1 VVKIDAIRRALPPS
15 ICNVLDKL
23 ENMIAML
30 KKTNLMSAFCVLFML
45 GIGISQANAALEIV
59 AKVNGKAITNYQ
71 VDQRA
76 AFLRMVTNLEDT
88 AENRAQI
95 KQDATQMLIDEI
107 LKLDAAAALDPTLA
121 QRSRETAR
129 KLVDEN
135 FAANGKTGSQSLRE
149 QGIDSNNIQQK
160 FITDIVWG
168 EVIRFKFQTK
178 FAELDTIVDKVL
190 GRIEAN
196 ARQPQV
202 KLSEIILLPE
212 PNRPLDRTLVLANEI
227 IKAVNNGA
235 NFNAIAKQYSASGTA
250 ANGGQL
256 GWVMLDQLPA
266 DIQDQVK
273 MTKVGALS
281 APLQSDG
288 LIILVRNEGRRQD
301 GVADPSQDIITLA
314 RAVYPLAK
322 DVSNADKLE
331 AAAKLERDTLSIN
344 SCDGLV
350 ALNQSYGSGI
360 QSLIKNISLGSFNR
374 PLQALVNELKAGVPS
389 KPLSFTEGISV
400 FMLCDRKSPKIT
412 LPSRD
417 EVLRVEFD
425 KIFGSLAERYLLRLR
440 RSAIIETNS

>member
-1 VVKIDAIRRALPPS
+1 
-15 ICNVLDKL
+15 
-23 ENMIAML
+23 MISMP
-30 KKTNLMSAFCVLFML
+30 KKTSLLSAFYLLFML
-45 GIGISQANAALEIV
+45 VTSMSQANASLEIV

-88 AENRAQI
+88 AENHARI

-107 LKLDAAAALDPTLA
+107 LKLDAAAALDPTIA
-121 QRSRETAR
+121 QRSREPAR

-149 QGIDSNNIQQK
+149 QGIDSSNIQEK

-190 GRIEAN
+190 SRIEAN
-196 ARQPQV
+196 ARKPQV

-212 PNRPLDRTLVLANEI
+212 PNRPLDQTLVLANEI
-227 IKAVNNGA
+227 IKAVNKGA
-235 NFNAIAKQYSASGTA
+235 NFNAIAKQYSTSGTA

-256 GWVMLDQLPA
+256 GWVMLDQLPN

-273 MTKVGALS
+273 MTKIGAVS
-281 APLQSDG
+281 APLQRDG
-288 LIILVRNEGRRQD
+288 LIILLRNEGSRQD

-314 RAVYPLAK
+314 RAVYPLSK
-322 DVSNADKLE
+322 DARNADKLE
-331 AAAKLERDTLSIN
+331 AAAKLERNTASID
-344 SCDGLV
+344 SCEGLV

-360 QSLIKNISLGSFNR
+360 QGLIKNISLSSLNR

-389 KPLSFTEGISV
+389 KPLSFKEDISV
-400 FMLCDRKSPKIT
+400 FMLCDRISPKIT

-417 EVLRVEFD
+417 ELLRVEFD

>member
-1 VVKIDAIRRALPPS
+1 
-15 ICNVLDKL
+15 
-23 ENMIAML
+23 MIAML
-30 KKTNLMSAFCVLFML
+30 KKTSLLSAFSLLFML
-45 GIGISQANAALEIV
+45 GTGLSQTNAALEIV
-59 AKVNGKAITNYQ
+59 AKVNGKAVTNYQ

-76 AFLRMVTNLEDT
+76 AFLHMVTNLEDT
-88 AENRAQI
+88 AQNRAQI

-107 LKLDAAAALDPTLA
+107 LKLDAAAALDPTLT
-121 QRSRETAR
+121 QRSRETAH

-135 FAANGKTGSQSLRE
+135 FAANGKTGSQRLRE
-149 QGIDSNNIQQK
+149 QGVDSSNIQQK

-168 EVIRFKFQTK
+168 EFIRFKFQTK

-190 GRIEAN
+190 ARIEAN

-212 PNRPLDRTLVLANEI
+212 PNRPLDRTLFLANEI

-250 ANGGQL
+250 TNGGQL
-256 GWVMLDQLPA
+256 GWVMLDQLP
-266 DIQDQVK
+266 DHIQEQVK
-273 MTKVGALS
+273 MTKIGAVS
-281 APLQSDG
+281 APLQRDG
-288 LIILVRNEGRRQD
+288 LIILIRNEGSRQD

-314 RAVYPLAK
+314 RAVYPLSK
-322 DVSNADKLE
+322 DASNADKLE
-331 AAAKLERDTLSIN
+331 AAAKLERDTASIN

-350 ALNQSYGSGI
+350 ALNQDYGSGI
-360 QSLIKNISLGSFNR
+360 QGLIKNISLGSFNR
-374 PLQALVNELKAGVPS
+374 PLQALVNELKASVPS

-400 FMLCDRKSPKIT
+400 FMLCDRISPKIT

-417 EVLRVEFD
+417 ELLRVEFD

-440 RSAIIETNS
+440 RSAIIETNL

>member
-1 VVKIDAIRRALPPS
+1 
-15 ICNVLDKL
+15 
-23 ENMIAML
+23 MIAML

-45 GIGISQANAALEIV
+45 GTGMSQANAALEIV

-149 QGIDSNNIQQK
+149 QGIDSSNIQQK

-178 FAELDTIVDKVL
+178 FAELDTIVDKAL
-190 GRIEAN
+190 SRIEAN

-256 GWVMLDQLPA
+256 GWVMLDQLPD

-273 MTKVGALS
+273 MTKIGVVS
-281 APLQSDG
+281 APLQRDG
-288 LIILVRNEGRRQD
+288 LVILIRNEGRRQY
-301 GVADPSQDIITLA
+301 GVADPSQDMITLA

-322 DVSNADKLE
+322 DASNADKLE
-331 AAAKLERDTLSIN
+331 AAAKLERDTASIN

-360 QSLIKNISLGSFNR
+360 QGLIKNINLGSFNR
-374 PLQALVNELKAGVPS
+374 PLQALVNDLKAGVPS

-400 FMLCDRKSPKIT
+400 FMLCDRISPKIT
-412 LPSRD
+412 LPPRD
-417 EVLRVEFD
+417 EVLQVEFD
-425 KIFGSLAERYLLRLR
+425 KIFASLAERYLLRLR

>member
-1 VVKIDAIRRALPPS
+1 
-15 ICNVLDKL
+15 
-23 ENMIAML
+23 
-30 KKTNLMSAFCVLFML
+30 
-45 GIGISQANAALEIV
+45 
-59 AKVNGKAITNYQ
+59 
-71 VDQRA
+71 
-76 AFLRMVTNLEDT
+76 MVTNLEDT
-88 AENRAQI
+88 PENRAQI

-107 LKLDAAAALDPTLA
+107 LKLEAAVAIDPTIA
-121 QRSRETAR
+121 QRSRNPAR

-149 QGIDSNNIQQK
+149 QGIDSSNIQQK

-190 GRIEAN
+190 RRIEAN
-196 ARQPQV
+196 AKQPQV

-256 GWVMLDQLPA
+256 GWVMLDQLPD
-266 DIQDQVK
+266 DIQAQVK
-273 MTKVGALS
+273 MTKIGAVS
-281 APLQSDG
+281 APLQRDG
-288 LIILVRNEGRRQD
+288 LVILIRNEGSRQD
-301 GVADPSQDIITLA
+301 GVADPSQDSITLA
-314 RAVYPLAK
+314 RAVYPLSK
-322 DVSNADKLE
+322 DASNADKLE
-331 AAAKLERDTLSIN
+331 AAAKLERDTESVN

-350 ALNQSYGSGI
+350 TLNQSYGSGI
-360 QSLIKNISLGSFNR
+360 QGLIKNVSLGSFNR
-374 PLQALVNELKAGVPS
+374 PLQALVNGLKAGVPS

-400 FMLCDRKSPKIT
+400 FMLCDRIPPKIT

>member
-1 VVKIDAIRRALPPS
+1 
-15 ICNVLDKL
+15 
-23 ENMIAML
+23 MIAML
-30 KKTNLMSAFCVLFML
+30 KKTNLLSAFCLLFVLGTGM
-45 GIGISQANAALEIV
+45 SQANATLEIV

-88 AENRAQI
+88 AKNRAQI

-107 LKLDAAAALDPTLA
+107 LKLDAAAALDPTIA
-121 QRSRETAR
+121 QRSREPAR

-149 QGIDSNNIQQK
+149 QGIDSSNIQQK
-160 FITDIVWG
+160 LITDIVWG

-178 FAELDTIVDKVL
+178 FAELDTIVDEVL
-190 GRIEAN
+190 SRVEAN

-227 IKAVNNGA
+227 IKAVNKGA
-235 NFNAIAKQYSASGTA
+235 NFNAIAKQYSTSGTA

-256 GWVMLDQLPA
+256 GWVMLDQLP
-266 DIQDQVK
+266 DEIQDQVK
-273 MTKVGALS
+273 KTKIGAVS
-281 APLQSDG
+281 APLQRDG
-288 LIILVRNEGRRQD
+288 LIILVRNEGSRQD

-314 RAVYPLAK
+314 RAVFPLSK

-331 AAAKLERDTLSIN
+331 AAAKLERDTASID
-344 SCDGLV
+344 SCDGIA

-360 QSLIKNISLGSFNR
+360 HGLIKNISLGSLNH

-389 KPLSFTEGISV
+389 KPFSFTEGISV
-400 FMLCDRKSPKIT
+400 FMLCDRISPKIT

>member
-1 VVKIDAIRRALPPS
+1 
-15 ICNVLDKL
+15 
-23 ENMIAML
+23 ML
-30 KKTNLMSAFCVLFML
+30 KKTSPLYAFCLLYML
-45 GIGISQANAALEIV
+45 GTSMSQANVTLEIV

-76 AFLRMVTNLEDT
+76 TFLRMVTNLEDT
-88 AENRAQI
+88 AENWAQI
-95 KQDATQMLIDEI
+95 KRDATQMLIDEI
-107 LKLDAAAALDPTLA
+107 LKLDAAAALDPTIA
-121 QRSRETAR
+121 QRSREPAR

-135 FAANGKTGSQSLRE
+135 FAANGKTGSQRLRE
-149 QGIDSNNIQQK
+149 QGIDSSNIHQK

-178 FAELDTIVDKVL
+178 FAELDTIVDKAL
-190 GRIEAN
+190 SRIEAN

-227 IKAVNNGA
+227 IKAVNKGA
-235 NFNAIAKQYSASGTA
+235 NFNAIAKQYSTSGTA

-256 GWVMLDQLPA
+256 GWVMLDQLPN

-273 MTKVGALS
+273 MTKIGAVS
-281 APLQSDG
+281 APLQRDG
-288 LIILVRNEGRRQD
+288 LIILLRNEGSRQN

-314 RAVYPLAK
+314 RAVYPLSK
-322 DVSNADKLE
+322 DASNADKLE
-331 AAAKLERDTLSIN
+331 AAAKLERNAASID
-344 SCDGLV
+344 SCEGLV
-350 ALNQSYGSGI
+350 ALNQSYGSSI
-360 QSLIKNISLGSFNR
+360 QGLIKNISLSSFNR
-374 PLQALVNELKAGVPS
+374 PLQALVNELKVGIPS

-400 FMLCDRKSPKIT
+400 FMLCNRISPKIT

>member
-1 VVKIDAIRRALPPS
+1 
-15 ICNVLDKL
+15 
-23 ENMIAML
+23 MIAML
-30 KKTNLMSAFCVLFML
+30 KKTSLLSAFSLLFML
-45 GIGISQANAALEIV
+45 GTGLSQTNAALEIV
-59 AKVNGKAITNYQ
+59 AKVNGKAVTNYQ

-76 AFLRMVTNLEDT
+76 AFLHMVTNLEDT
-88 AENRAQI
+88 AQNRAQI

-107 LKLDAAAALDPTLA
+107 LKLDAAAALDPTLT
-121 QRSRETAR
+121 QRSRETAH

-135 FAANGKTGSQSLRE
+135 FAANGKTGSQRLRE
-149 QGIDSNNIQQK
+149 QGVDSSNIQQK

-168 EVIRFKFQTK
+168 EFIRFKFQTK

-190 GRIEAN
+190 ARIEAN

-212 PNRPLDRTLVLANEI
+212 PNRPLDRTLFLANEI

-256 GWVMLDQLPA
+256 GWVMLDQLPD
-266 DIQDQVK
+266 DIQEQVK
-273 MTKVGALS
+273 MTKIGAVS
-281 APLQSDG
+281 APLQRDG
-288 LIILVRNEGRRQD
+288 LIVLIRNEGSRQD

-314 RAVYPLAK
+314 RAVYPLSK
-322 DVSNADKLE
+322 DASNADKLE
-331 AAAKLERDTLSIN
+331 AAAKLERDTASIN

-350 ALNQSYGSGI
+350 ALNQDYGSGI
-360 QSLIKNISLGSFNR
+360 QGLIKNISLGSFNR
-374 PLQALVNELKAGVPS
+374 PLQALVNELKASVPS

-400 FMLCDRKSPKIT
+400 FMLCDRISPKIT

-417 EVLRVEFD
+417 ELLRVEFD

-440 RSAIIETNS
+440 RSAIIETNL

>member
-1 VVKIDAIRRALPPS
+1 
-15 ICNVLDKL
+15 
-23 ENMIAML
+23 ML
-30 KKTNLMSAFCVLFML
+30 KKTSLMSVFCLLFML
-45 GIGISQANAALEIV
+45 GTGMSQANAALEIV
-59 AKVNGKAITNYQ
+59 AKVNDKVVTNYQ

-88 AENRAQI
+88 PENRAQI

-135 FAANGKTGSQSLRE
+135 FEANGKTGSQSLRE
-149 QGIDSNNIQQK
+149 KGIDSSNIQQK

-168 EVIRFKFQTK
+168 EFIRLKFQSK
-178 FAELDTIVDKVL
+178 FAELDIIVDKVL
-190 GRIEAN
+190 SRIEAN
-196 ARQPQV
+196 AKQPQV

-250 ANGGQL
+250 ANGGQV
-256 GWVMLDQLPA
+256 GWVMLDQLPG

-273 MTKVGALS
+273 MTKIGAIS
-281 APLQSDG
+281 APLQRDG

-314 RAVYPLAK
+314 RVVYPLAK
-322 DVSNADKLE
+322 DASNADKLE
-331 AAAKLERDTLSIN
+331 AAAKLERDTASIN

-360 QSLIKNISLGSFNR
+360 QGLIKGVNLGSFNR
-374 PLQALVNELKAGVPS
+374 PLQALVNDLKAGVPS
-389 KPLSFTEGISV
+389 KPVSFTEGISV
-400 FMLCDRKSPKIT
+400 FMLCDLISPKII

-417 EVLRVEFD
+417 EVLRIEFD

>member
-1 VVKIDAIRRALPPS
+1 
-15 ICNVLDKL
+15 
-23 ENMIAML
+23 MIVML
-30 KKTNLMSAFCVLFML
+30 KKTNLLSAFYLLFLLSAGM
-45 GIGISQANAALEIV
+45 SQANAAIEIV

-76 AFLRMVTNLEDT
+76 AFLRIVTNLEDT
-88 AENRAQI
+88 EENRAQI
-95 KQDATQMLIDEI
+95 KKDATQMLIDEI

-149 QGIDSNNIQQK
+149 QGIDSSNIQEK
-160 FITDIVWG
+160 FITDILWG

-178 FAELDTIVDKVL
+178 FAEIDTIVDKAL

-196 ARQPQV
+196 AMQPQV

-256 GWVMLDQLPA
+256 GWVMLDQLPD
-266 DIQDQVK
+266 DIQDQVNL
-273 MTKVGALS
+273 TKIGAVS
-281 APLQSDG
+281 TPLQRDG
-288 LIILVRNEGRRQD
+288 LIILVRNEGRRQN
-301 GVADPSQDIITLA
+301 GVADPSQDVVTLA
-314 RAVYPLAK
+314 RAVYPLSK
-322 DVSNADKLE
+322 DASNADKLE
-331 AAAKLERDTLSIN
+331 AAAKLERDTASID
-344 SCDGLV
+344 SCNGLV
-350 ALNQSYGSGI
+350 GLNQSYNSGI
-360 QSLIKNISLGSFNR
+360 QGLIKNINLGSLNR
-374 PLQALVNELKAGVPS
+374 SLQALVNDLKAGVPS
-389 KPLSFTEGISV
+389 KPFSFTEGISV
-400 FMLCDRKSPKIT
+400 FMLCNRISPKIT

-440 RSAIIETNS
+440 RSAVIETDS

>member
-1 VVKIDAIRRALPPS
+1 
-15 ICNVLDKL
+15 
-23 ENMIAML
+23 MIAML
-30 KKTNLMSAFCVLFML
+30 KKTNLLSAFCLLFML
-45 GIGISQANAALEIV
+45 GTGMSQANATLEIV

-135 FAANGKTGSQSLRE
+135 FAANGKIGSQSLRE
-149 QGIDSNNIQQK
+149 QGIDSSNIQQK

-178 FAELDTIVDKVL
+178 FAEMDTIVDKVL
-190 GRIEAN
+190 NRNEAN

-235 NFNAIAKQYSASGTA
+235 NFNSIAKQYSASGTA
-250 ANGGQL
+250 TNGGQL
-256 GWVMLDQLPA
+256 GWVMLDQLPD

-273 MTKVGALS
+273 MTKIGAVS
-281 APLQSDG
+281 APLQRDG
-288 LIILVRNEGRRQD
+288 LIILVRNEGSRQD

-314 RAVYPLAK
+314 RAVFPLSK
-322 DVSNADKLE
+322 DASNADKLE
-331 AAAKLERDTLSIN
+331 AAAKLERDTASIN

-350 ALNQSYGSGI
+350 ALNQSYNSGI
-360 QSLIKNISLGSFNR
+360 QGLIKNISLGSLNH

-400 FMLCDRKSPKIT
+400 FMLCDRISPNIT

-440 RSAIIETNS
+440 RSAVIETES

>member
-1 VVKIDAIRRALPPS
+1 
-15 ICNVLDKL
+15 
-23 ENMIAML
+23 MIAML
-30 KKTNLMSAFCVLFML
+30 KKTNLMSVFCLLFML
-45 GIGISQANAALEIV
+45 GTGMSQANAALEIV
-59 AKVNGKAITNYQ
+59 AKVNDKVVTNYQ

-88 AENRAQI
+88 PENRAQI

-135 FAANGKTGSQSLRE
+135 FEANGKTGSQSLRE
-149 QGIDSNNIQQK
+149 KGIDSSNIQQK

-168 EVIRFKFQTK
+168 EFIRLKFQSK
-178 FAELDTIVDKVL
+178 FAELDIIVDKVL
-190 GRIEAN
+190 SRIEAN
-196 ARQPQV
+196 AKQPQV

-250 ANGGQL
+250 ANGGQV
-256 GWVMLDQLPA
+256 GWVMLDQLPG

-273 MTKVGALS
+273 MTKIGAIS
-281 APLQSDG
+281 APLQRDG

-314 RAVYPLAK
+314 RVVYPLAK
-322 DVSNADKLE
+322 DASNADKLE
-331 AAAKLERDTLSIN
+331 AAAKLERDTASIN

-360 QSLIKNISLGSFNR
+360 QGLIKGINLGSFNR
-374 PLQALVNELKAGVPS
+374 PLQALVNDLKAGVPS
-389 KPLSFTEGISV
+389 KPVSFTEGISV
-400 FMLCDRKSPKIT
+400 FMLCDRISPKII

-417 EVLRVEFD
+417 EVLRIEFD

>member
-1 VVKIDAIRRALPPS
+1 
-15 ICNVLDKL
+15 LDKF
-23 ENMIAML
+23 ETVIAML
-30 KKTNLMSAFCVLFML
+30 KKTSLLSTFCLLFML
-45 GIGISQANAALEIV
+45 GIGLSQANAALEIV

-88 AENRAQI
+88 PENRVQI

-107 LKLDAAAALDPTLA
+107 LKQDAAAALDPTLA
-121 QRSRETAR
+121 QRSRETAS

-149 QGIDSNNIQQK
+149 QGIDSSNIQQK

-168 EVIRFKFQTK
+168 EFIRFKFQTK
-178 FAELDTIVDKVL
+178 FAEMDTVVDKVL
-190 GRIEAN
+190 SRIEAN

-212 PNRPLDRTLVLANEI
+212 PNRPLDRTLALANEI

-250 ANGGQL
+250 TNGGQL
-256 GWVMLDQLPA
+256 GWVMLDQLPD
-266 DIQDQVK
+266 DIQGQIK
-273 MTKVGALS
+273 MTKIGAVS
-281 APLQSDG
+281 APLQRDG
-288 LIILVRNEGRRQD
+288 LIVLIRNEGRRQD

-314 RAVYPLAK
+314 RAVYPLTK
-322 DVSNADKLE
+322 DASNADKLE
-331 AAAKLERDTLSIN
+331 AAAKLERDTASIN

-350 ALNQSYGSGI
+350 ALNQSYNSGI
-360 QSLIKNISLGSFNR
+360 QGLIKNINLGSITR
-374 PLQALVNELKAGVPS
+374 PLQALVNDLKARVPS

-400 FMLCDRKSPKIT
+400 FMLCARISPKIT

-440 RSAIIETNS
+440 RSAVIETNS

>member
-1 VVKIDAIRRALPPS
+1 
-15 ICNVLDKL
+15 
-23 ENMIAML
+23 MIAML
-30 KKTNLMSAFCVLFML
+30 KKTSLLSAFSLLFML
-45 GIGISQANAALEIV
+45 GTGLSQTNAALEIV
-59 AKVNGKAITNYQ
+59 AKVNGKAVTNYQ

-76 AFLRMVTNLEDT
+76 AFLHMVTNLEDT
-88 AENRAQI
+88 AQNRAQI

-107 LKLDAAAALDPTLA
+107 LKLDAAAALDPTLT
-121 QRSRETAR
+121 QRSRETAH

-135 FAANGKTGSQSLRE
+135 FAANGKTGSQRLRE
-149 QGIDSNNIQQK
+149 QGVDSSNIQQK

-168 EVIRFKFQTK
+168 EFIRFKFQTK

-190 GRIEAN
+190 ARIEAN

-212 PNRPLDRTLVLANEI
+212 PNRPLDRTLFLANEI

-250 ANGGQL
+250 TNGGQL
-256 GWVMLDQLPA
+256 GWVVLDQLP
-266 DIQDQVK
+266 DHIQEQVK
-273 MTKVGALS
+273 MTKVGAVS
-281 APLQSDG
+281 APLQRDG
-288 LIILVRNEGRRQD
+288 LIILIRNEGSRQD

-314 RAVYPLAK
+314 RAVYPLSK
-322 DVSNADKLE
+322 DASNADKLE
-331 AAAKLERDTLSIN
+331 AAAKLERDTASIN

-350 ALNQSYGSGI
+350 ALNQDYGSGI
-360 QSLIKNISLGSFNR
+360 QGLIKNISLGSFNR
-374 PLQALVNELKAGVPS
+374 PLQALVNELKASVPS

-400 FMLCDRKSPKIT
+400 FMLCDRISPKIT

-440 RSAIIETNS
+440 RSAIIETNL

>member
-1 VVKIDAIRRALPPS
+1 
-15 ICNVLDKL
+15 
-23 ENMIAML
+23 MIAML
-30 KKTNLMSAFCVLFML
+30 KKTSLLTAFCLLFLL
-45 GIGISQANAALEIV
+45 GNGMSLANAALEIV

-121 QRSRETAR
+121 QRSHEPAR

-135 FAANGKTGSQSLRE
+135 FGANGKTGSQSLRE
-149 QGIDSNNIQQK
+149 EGIDSNNIQQK

-178 FAELDTIVDKVL
+178 FAELDTNVDKVL
-190 GRIEAN
+190 SRIKAS

-212 PNRPLDRTLVLANEI
+212 PNRPFDRTLVLANEI

-250 ANGGQL
+250 TNGGQL
-256 GWVMLDQLPA
+256 GWVTLDQLPD

-273 MTKVGALS
+273 MTEIGAVS
-281 APLQSDG
+281 TPIQRDG
-288 LIILVRNEGRRQD
+288 LIILVRNEGSRQD

-314 RAVYPLAK
+314 RAVYPLPK
-322 DVSNADKLE
+322 DASNADKLE
-331 AAAKLERDTLSIN
+331 AAAKLERDTASIN
-344 SCDGLV
+344 SCNGLL
-350 ALNQSYGSGI
+350 ALNQGYGSGI
-360 QSLIKNISLGSFNR
+360 QGLIKNISLGSFNR

-389 KPLSFTEGISV
+389 KPLSFTEGINV
-400 FMLCDRKSPKIT
+400 FMLCDRISPKIN

>member
-1 VVKIDAIRRALPPS
+1 
-15 ICNVLDKL
+15 
-23 ENMIAML
+23 ML
-30 KKTNLMSAFCVLFML
+30 KKTSLLSAFCLLFLL
-45 GIGISQANAALEIV
+45 GSGLLQANAAVEIV

-76 AFLRMVTNLEDT
+76 TFLRMVTNLEDT

-107 LKLDAAAALDPTLA
+107 LKLDAATALDPTLA
-121 QRSRETAR
+121 QRTCETAR

-135 FAANGKTGSQSLRE
+135 FATNGKTGSQSLRE
-149 QGIDSNNIQQK
+149 QGIDSSNIQQK

-178 FAELDTIVDKVL
+178 FAEMDTIVDKVIS
-190 GRIEAN
+190 RIQAN

-212 PNRPLDRTLVLANEI
+212 PNRPLDSTLVLANEI

-256 GWVMLDQLPA
+256 GWVMLDQLPD
-266 DIQDQVK
+266 DIQGQIK
-273 MTKVGALS
+273 MTKIGAVS
-281 APLQSDG
+281 TPLQRDG

-301 GVADPSQDIITLA
+301 GVADPSQDMITLA
-314 RAVYPLAK
+314 RAVYQLAK
-322 DVSNADKLE
+322 DASNADKLE
-331 AAAKLERDTLSIN
+331 AAAKLERDTASIN
-344 SCDGLV
+344 SCDSLV
-350 ALNQSYGSGI
+350 ALNQSYNSGI
-360 QSLIKNISLGSFNR
+360 QSLIENINVGSFNR
-374 PLQALVNELKAGVPS
+374 PLQALVNDLKAGVPS

-400 FMLCDRKSPKIT
+400 FMLCDRISPKIT

>member
-1 VVKIDAIRRALPPS
+1 
-15 ICNVLDKL
+15 
-23 ENMIAML
+23 MIAML
-30 KKTNLMSAFCVLFML
+30 KKTSLLSAFSLLFML
-45 GIGISQANAALEIV
+45 GTGLSQTNAALEIV
-59 AKVNGKAITNYQ
+59 AKVNGKAVTNYQ

-76 AFLRMVTNLEDT
+76 AFLHMVTNLEDT
-88 AENRAQI
+88 AQNRAQI

-107 LKLDAAAALDPTLA
+107 LKLDAAAALDPTLT
-121 QRSRETAR
+121 QRSRETAH

-149 QGIDSNNIQQK
+149 QGVDSSNIQQK

-168 EVIRFKFQTK
+168 EFIRFKFQTK

-190 GRIEAN
+190 ARIEAN

-212 PNRPLDRTLVLANEI
+212 PNRPLDRTLFLANEI

-250 ANGGQL
+250 TNGGQL
-256 GWVMLDQLPA
+256 GWVMLDQLP
-266 DIQDQVK
+266 DHIQEQVK
-273 MTKVGALS
+273 MTKIGAVS
-281 APLQSDG
+281 TPLQRDG
-288 LIILVRNEGRRQD
+288 MIILIRNEGSRQD

-314 RAVYPLAK
+314 RAVYPLSK
-322 DVSNADKLE
+322 DASNADKLE
-331 AAAKLERDTLSIN
+331 AAAKLERDTASIN

-350 ALNQSYGSGI
+350 ALNQDYGSGI
-360 QSLIKNISLGSFNR
+360 QGLIKNISLGSFNR
-374 PLQALVNELKAGVPS
+374 PLQALVNELKASVPS

-400 FMLCDRKSPKIT
+400 FMLCDRISPKIT

-417 EVLRVEFD
+417 ELLRVEFD
-425 KIFGSLAERYLLRLR
+425 KIFGSLSERYLLQLR
-440 RSAIIETNS
+440 RSAIIETNL

>member
-1 VVKIDAIRRALPPS
+1 
-15 ICNVLDKL
+15 
-23 ENMIAML
+23 MIAML
-30 KKTNLMSAFCVLFML
+30 KKTSLLSAFSLLFML
-45 GIGISQANAALEIV
+45 GTGLSQTNAALEIV
-59 AKVNGKAITNYQ
+59 AKVNGKAVTNYQ

-76 AFLRMVTNLEDT
+76 AFLHMVTNLEDT
-88 AENRAQI
+88 AQNRAQI

-107 LKLDAAAALDPTLA
+107 LKLDAAAALDPTLT

-135 FAANGKTGSQSLRE
+135 FAANGKTGSQRLRE
-149 QGIDSNNIQQK
+149 QGVDSSNIQQK

-168 EVIRFKFQTK
+168 EFIRFKFQTK

-190 GRIEAN
+190 ARIEAN

-212 PNRPLDRTLVLANEI
+212 PNRPLDRTLFLANEI

-250 ANGGQL
+250 TNGGQL
-256 GWVMLDQLPA
+256 GWVVLDQLP
-266 DIQDQVK
+266 DHIQEQVK
-273 MTKVGALS
+273 MTKVGAVS
-281 APLQSDG
+281 APLQRDG
-288 LIILVRNEGRRQD
+288 LIILIRNEGSRQD

-314 RAVYPLAK
+314 RAVYPLSK
-322 DVSNADKLE
+322 DASNADKLE
-331 AAAKLERDTLSIN
+331 AAAKLERDTASIN

-350 ALNQSYGSGI
+350 ALNQDYGSGI
-360 QSLIKNISLGSFNR
+360 QGLIKNISLGSFNR
-374 PLQALVNELKAGVPS
+374 PLQALVNELKASVPS

-400 FMLCDRKSPKIT
+400 FMLCDRISPKIT

-417 EVLRVEFD
+417 ELLRVEFD
-425 KIFGSLAERYLLRLR
+425 KIFGSLSERYLLQLR
-440 RSAIIETNS
+440 RSAIIETNL

>member
-1 VVKIDAIRRALPPS
+1 
-15 ICNVLDKL
+15 
-23 ENMIAML
+23 ML
-30 KKTNLMSAFCVLFML
+30 KKTSLLSAFCLLFLL
-45 GIGISQANAALEIV
+45 GSGLSQANAALEIV
-59 AKVNGKAITNYQ
+59 AKVNGKTITNYQ

-76 AFLRMVTNLEDT
+76 TFLRMVTNLEDT

-107 LKLDAAAALDPTLA
+107 LKLDAATALDPTLA
-121 QRSRETAR
+121 QRTCETAR

-135 FAANGKTGSQSLRE
+135 FATNGKTGSQSLRE
-149 QGIDSNNIQQK
+149 QGIDSSNIQQK

-178 FAELDTIVDKVL
+178 FAEMDTIVDKVIS
-190 GRIEAN
+190 RIQAN

-212 PNRPLDRTLVLANEI
+212 PNRPLDSTLVLANEI

-256 GWVMLDQLPA
+256 GWVMLDQLPD
-266 DIQDQVK
+266 DIQGQIK
-273 MTKVGALS
+273 MTKIGAVS
-281 APLQSDG
+281 TPLQRDG

-301 GVADPSQDIITLA
+301 GVADPSQDMITLA
-314 RAVYPLAK
+314 RAVYQLAK
-322 DVSNADKLE
+322 DASNADKLE
-331 AAAKLERDTLSIN
+331 AAAKLERDTASIN
-344 SCDGLV
+344 SCDSLV
-350 ALNQSYGSGI
+350 ALNQSYNSGI
-360 QSLIKNISLGSFNR
+360 QSLIENINVGSFNR
-374 PLQALVNELKAGVPS
+374 PLQALVNDLKAGVPS

-400 FMLCDRKSPKIT
+400 FMLCDRISPKIT